1 MPFDTTKYV
10 RNRLGLAGWTVNKK
24 NPLTARV
31 FVNFIWQ
38 EIFGKGIVKT
48 SGDYGLQGELP
59 THPELLDWLAVD
71 FMEHN
76 WDIKYLIEKI
86 VTSSTYKQSSEI
98 HSKQLEKDPDNVY
111 YSRSPRIRYKAE
123 TIRDFILASSG
134 LLNKTIGGPSVKPYQ
149 PKGVWES
156 TTSGRGVLAS
166 YKQDHS
172 EDLYRRGLYT
182 FIKLTAPPPS
192 MMIFDASNRDQCEAK
207 RSSTNTPLQALNM
220 LNDPTILE
228 ASRVMAQKIS
238 MGNGSL
244 EEKIQKAFESI
255 LVRPTTR
262 FEKNKLT
269 TYCESQMA
277 VYAEKPALAKETLAI
292 GEFVQPSKKYNEAEA
307 AALMKT
313 ILIIYNLEEA
323 ITKS

>member
-1 MPFDTTKYV
+1 
-10 RNRLGLAGWTVNKK
+10 
-24 NPLTARV
+24 
-31 FVNFIWQ
+31 
-38 EIFGKGIVKT
+38 
-48 SGDYGLQGELP
+48 
-59 THPELLDWLAVD
+59 
-71 FMEHN
+71 
-76 WDIKYLIEKI
+76 
-86 VTSSTYKQSSEI
+86 
-98 HSKQLEKDPDNVY
+98 
-111 YSRSPRIRYKAE
+111 
-123 TIRDFILASSG
+123 
-134 LLNKTIGGPSVKPYQ
+134 
-149 PKGVWES
+149 
-156 TTSGRGVLAS
+156 
-166 YKQDHS
+166 
-172 EDLYRRGLYT
+172 
-182 FIKLTAPPPS
+182 
-192 MMIFDASNRDQCEAK
+192 
-207 RSSTNTPLQALNM
+207 M

-292 GEFVQPSKKYNEAEA
+292 GEFAQPSKKYNEAEA

>member
-1 MPFDTTKYV
+1 
-10 RNRLGLAGWTVNKK
+10 
-24 NPLTARV
+24 
-31 FVNFIWQ
+31 
-38 EIFGKGIVKT
+38 
-48 SGDYGLQGELP
+48 
-59 THPELLDWLAVD
+59 
-71 FMEHN
+71 MEHN
-76 WDIKYLIEKI
+76 WDIKYLMEKI

-98 HSKQLEKDPDNVY
+98 KPKQLEKDPDNIY

-134 LLNKTIGGPSVKPYQ
+134 LLNYAIGGPSVKPYQ

-228 ASRVMAQKIS
+228 ASRVMAQKIT
-238 MGNGSL
+238 MGNGSMD
-244 EEKIQKAFESI
+244 EKLQKAFETI
-255 LVRPTTR
+255 LVRPATR
-262 FEKNKLT
+262 FEKNKLV
-269 TYCESQMA
+269 TYCESQLA
-277 VYAEKPALAKETLAI
+277 VYQQKPALTKETLAI
-292 GEFVQPSKKYNEAEA
+292 GEFAQPNKKYNEAEA

-313 ILIIYNLEEA
+313 ILIMYNLEEA